1 MKEFDIML
9 IKEIKNLKENNLI
22 EFKNAKGGLP
32 KSLWESYSAFANTNG
47 GTIILGIEEQKNNI
61 FVSSKLTEAEVE
73 NLQKQ
78 FWDNVNNKKI
88 LA

>member
-1 MKEFDIML
+1 ML

-22 EFKNAKGGLP
+22 ELKNAKGGLP

-47 GTIILGIEEQKNNI
+47 GTIILGIEELKNNI

-78 FWDNVNNKKI
+78 F
-88 LA
+88 